1 MKKKTP
7 ERRKAEKE
15 LLYYLEI
22 YSELRGRYDTGQTLA
37 HFSSLIDEMVEK
49 IKKM

>member
-1 MKKKTP
+1 MKKKSP

-22 YSELRGRYDTGQTLA
+22 FSELRGRYGTEQTLA
-37 HFSSLIDEMVEK
+37 YFETLIDEMVEK